1 MLTIGIV
8 DDGIGAYPTLNK
20 LRQTSPCNYICM
32 IYDQKFPLGSCN
44 GGELL
49 SIGSAAVKKLAEM
62 GCDAVV
68 LSSVALSS
76 RCFKPLSQQA
86 FGVDLFG
93 CDAPIMHA
101 STYTASN
108 VLVVG
113 DRFVTRAQNLSS
125 VIAREMRDF
134 PILAEVGSE
143 REIVKYISES
153 VESLYGQFDCI
164 ALANSS
170 MNMYKHCFSR
180 VFPNVQIFDSLE
192 GVARRIRKKYKK
204 LPKDEGSCVVVN
216 ANGEPFGEKY
226 AFFLE

>member
-8 DDGIGAYPTLNK
+8 DDGIGAYPTLSK
-20 LRQTSPCNYICM
+20 LRQVVSANFICM
-32 IYDQKFPLGSCN
+32 ICDQNFPLGSCN
-44 GGELL
+44 GGQLI
-49 SIGSAAVKKLAEM
+49 SIGSAALTRLAEM

-76 RCFKPLSQQA
+76 RCFKPLTATSP
-86 FGVDLFG
+86 VDLFG
-93 CDAPIMHA
+93 CDAPVMHA

-113 DRFVTRAQNLSS
+113 DRFVTRAQSLPN

-134 PILAEVGSE
+134 PALAEQGSE
-143 REIVKYISES
+143 RAIVKYISEN

-204 LPKDEGSCVVVN
+204 VPKEEGSCSVVD
-216 ANGEPFGEKY
+216 ANGEIFSEKY

>member
-1 MLTIGIV
+1 M
-8 DDGIGAYPTLNK
+8 
-20 LRQTSPCNYICM
+20 
-32 IYDQKFPLGSCN
+32 
-44 GGELL
+44 
-49 SIGSAAVKKLAEM
+49 SIGSTALSKLTEM

-68 LSSVALSS
+68 FSSVALSS
-76 RCFKPLSQQA
+76 RCFKPLSA
-86 FGVDLFG
+86 SSSVDLFG
-93 CDAPIMHA
+93 CDAPVMHA

-113 DRFVTRAQNLSS
+113 DRFVTRSQSLPN

-134 PILAEVGSE
+134 PSLAEGGSE

-204 LPKDEGSCVVVN
+204 TSNTDGSATVVDVN
-216 ANGEPFGEKY
+216 GNLFGEKY

>member
-20 LRQTSPCNYICM
+20 LRQVAPCNFICM
-32 IYDQKFPLGSCN
+32 ICDRNFPLGNCN

-49 SIGSAAVKKLAEM
+49 KIGSSALAKLTEM

-68 LSSVALSS
+68 FSSVALSS
-76 RCFKPLSQQA
+76 RCFKPLSA
-86 FGVDLFG
+86 SSPVDLFG
-93 CDAPIMHA
+93 CDAPVMHA
-101 STYTASN
+101 STYTASS

-113 DRFVTRAQNLSS
+113 DRFVTRAQSLPS
-125 VIAREMRDF
+125 VIAREMSDF
-134 PILAEVGSE
+134 PILAEQGDE
-143 REIVKYISES
+143 RTIVKYIEQN

-204 LPKDEGSCVVVN
+204 LPLEMGTTTLVD

-226 AFFLE
+226 AIFLE

>member
-20 LRQTSPCNYICM
+20 LRQSAPCNFICM
-32 IYDQKFPLGSCN
+32 IYDQKFPLGNCH

-49 SIGSAAVKKLAEM
+49 SIGSAAVAKLSEM

-76 RCFKPLSQQA
+76 RCFKPLSSSCP
-86 FGVDLFG
+86 VELFG
-93 CDAPIMHA
+93 CDAPVMHA

-108 VLVVG
+108 VIVVG
-113 DRFVTRAQNLSS
+113 DRFVTRAQNLPN

-134 PILAEVGSE
+134 PILAEAGDE
-143 REIVKYISES
+143 REIVKYISDS

-204 LPKDEGSCVVVN
+204 LPKDEGSCAVVN
-216 ANGEPFGEKY
+216 ADGEPFGEKY

>member
-8 DDGIGAYPTLNK
+8 DDGIGAFPTLNK
-20 LRQTSPCNYICM
+20 LRQVAPCNFVCM
-32 IYDQKFPLGSCN
+32 ICDTRFPLGSCN
-44 GGELL
+44 GGELM
-49 SIGSAAVKKLAEM
+49 SIGKSAVQKLQEM

-76 RCFKPLSQQA
+76 RCFKPLSA
-86 FGVDLFG
+86 SAEIALFG
-93 CDAPIMHA
+93 CDAPVMHA
-101 STYTASN
+101 STYTASK

-113 DRFVTRAQNLSS
+113 DRFVTRAQSLPS

-134 PILAEVGSE
+134 PALAEEGNE
-143 REIVKYISES
+143 RAIVSYVSES
-153 VESLYGQFDCI
+153 LENLYGQFDCI

-204 LPKDEGSCVVVN
+204 VPKEEGVTSVVN

-226 AFFLE
+226 AFFLD

>member
-8 DDGIGAYPTLNK
+8 DDGVGAFPTLNK
-20 LRQTSPCNYICM
+20 LRQVVSANFVCM
-32 IYDQKFPLGSCN
+32 IAADSFPLGNATSQQ
-44 GGELL
+44 LY
-49 SIGSAAVKKLAEM
+49 SVGSQALDCLVRL

-68 LSSVALSS
+68 FASVALSA
-76 RCFKPLSQQA
+76 RCFKQLSA
-86 FGVDLFG
+86 TSPVPIFG

-101 STYTASN
+101 STYTASR

-113 DRFVTRAQNLSS
+113 DRYALRAKLPDG
-125 VIAREMRDF
+125 VIATPMPDF
-134 PILAEVGSE
+134 PVLAEANDE
-143 REIVKYISES
+143 RAIVAYIADCCEKF
-153 VESLYGQFDCI
+153 YGQFDCI

-204 LPKDEGSCVVVN
+204 CPKEDGTVTVVDICGNELV
-216 ANGEPFGEKY
+216 EKY
-226 AFFLE
+226 SFFID

>member
-20 LRQTSPCNYICM
+20 LRQVVSANFICM
-32 IYDQKFPLGSCN
+32 ICEQSFPLGNCN

-49 SIGSAAVKKLAEM
+49 SIGSAALAKLTEM

-76 RCFKPLSQQA
+76 RCFKPLS
-86 FGVDLFG
+86 GVSEVDLFG
-93 CDAPIMHA
+93 CDAPVMHA
-101 STYTASN
+101 STYTASK

-113 DRFVTRAQNLSS
+113 DRFVTRAQNLPN

-134 PILAEVGSE
+134 PALAETGDE
-143 REIVKYISES
+143 RAIVKYISES

-164 ALANSS
+164 ALASSS
-170 MNMYKHCFSR
+170 MNMYKHCFSL

-204 LPKDEGSCVVVN
+204 APKEEGSCMVVD
-216 ANGEPFGEKY
+216 AKGEPFGEKY

>member
-20 LRQTSPCNYICM
+20 LRQVVSANFICM
-32 IYDQKFPLGSCN
+32 ISEKNFPLGNCN
-44 GGELL
+44 GAQLM
-49 SIGSAAVKKLAEM
+49 SIGSAALTKLAQM

-68 LSSVALSS
+68 FSSVSLSS
-76 RCFKPLSQQA
+76 RCFKPLSGA
-86 FGVDLFG
+86 CPVDLFG
-93 CDAPIMHA
+93 CDAPVMHA

-113 DRFVTRAQNLSS
+113 DRFVTRAQSLTN

-134 PILAEVGSE
+134 PALAEQGSE
-143 REIVKYISES
+143 RDIVKYISES

-204 LPKDEGSCVVVN
+204 IPKEEGTCALVDL
-216 ANGEPFGEKY
+216 NGDTFGEKY
-226 AFFLE
+226 TFFLE

>member
-20 LRQTSPCNYICM
+20 LRQTTPCNYICM
-32 IYDQKFPLGSCN
+32 ICDGNFPLGNCN

-49 SIGSAAVKKLAEM
+49 SIGSASVAKLVEM
-62 GCDAVV
+62 GCNVVV

-76 RCFKPLSQQA
+76 RCFKPLSQQ
-86 FGVDLFG
+86 FEGVDLFG
-93 CDAPIMHA
+93 CDAPVMHA

-113 DRFVTRAQNLSS
+113 DRFVTRAQNLPN

-134 PILAEVGSE
+134 PILAENGSE
-143 REIVKYISES
+143 REVVRYISDTL
-153 VESLYGQFDCI
+153 ESLYGQFDCI

-170 MNMYKHCFSR
+170 MNGYKHCFSR

-204 LPKDEGSCVVVN
+204 LYKDEGVVAVVN
-216 ANGEPFGEKY
+216 AKGEPFGEKY

>member
-8 DDGIGAYPTLNK
+8 DDGIGAYPTLSK
-20 LRQTSPCNYICM
+20 LRHVVSANFICL
-32 IYDQKFPLGSCN
+32 ICEQHFPLGNCN
-44 GGELL
+44 SAQLL
-49 SIGSAAVKKLAEM
+49 STGYAAIAKLTEM

-76 RCFKPLSQQA
+76 RCFKPLSGA
-86 FGVDLFG
+86 ANVDLFG
-93 CDAPIMHA
+93 CDAPVMHA

-113 DRFVTRAQNLSS
+113 DRFVTRAQTLPN

-134 PILAEVGSE
+134 PILAEQGSE

-204 LPKDEGSCVVVN
+204 LPQEVGSCTVVDL
-216 ANGEPFGEKY
+216 NGNPLGEKY

>member
-8 DDGIGAYPTLNK
+8 DDGIGAYPTLSK
-20 LRQTSPCNYICM
+20 LKQVANCNYICM
-32 IYDQKFPLGSCN
+32 INDTRFPLGNCN
-44 GGELL
+44 GSELIK
-49 SIGSAAVKKLAEM
+49 IGSNALNKLAEM

-68 LSSVALSS
+68 FSSVALSS
-76 RCFKPLSQQA
+76 RCLKPLFATSP
-86 FGVDLFG
+86 VDLFG
-93 CDAPIMHA
+93 CDAPVMHA

-113 DRFVTRAQNLSS
+113 DRFVARSQNLGN
-125 VIAREMRDF
+125 VIAREMGDF
-134 PILAEVGSE
+134 PVLAEAGDE
-143 REIVKYISES
+143 RAIVKYISES

-204 LPKDEGSCVVVN
+204 LPNAEGSVRVVD

>member
-20 LRQTSPCNYICM
+20 LRQSSPCNYICM
-32 IYDQKFPLGSCN
+32 ICEQNFPLGNCN
-44 GGELL
+44 GAQLL
-49 SIGSAAVKKLAEM
+49 SIGSAAITKLIQM
-62 GCDAVV
+62 GCNAVV
-68 LSSVALSS
+68 LSSVALAS
-76 RCFKPLSQQA
+76 RCFKPLSQQ
-86 FGVDLFG
+86 FVDVDLFG
-93 CDAPIMHA
+93 CDAPVMHA

-113 DRFVTRAQNLSS
+113 DKFVTRAQNLPN

-134 PILAEVGSE
+134 PILAETGSE
-143 REIVKYISES
+143 RDIVKYISDTL
-153 VESLYGQFDCI
+153 ESLYGQFDCI

-170 MNMYKHCFSR
+170 MNMYKYCFSR

-204 LPKDEGSCVVVN
+204 LPKDEGITAVVD

>member
-20 LRQTSPCNYICM
+20 LRQSTPCNYICM
-32 IYDQKFPLGSCN
+32 INDQNFPLGNCN
-44 GGELL
+44 GAQLL
-49 SIGSAAVKKLAEM
+49 SIGSAAVTKLVQM
-62 GCDAVV
+62 GCNAVV
-68 LSSVALSS
+68 LSSVALAS
-76 RCFKPLSQQA
+76 RCFKPLTQQ
-86 FGVDLFG
+86 FGDVDIFG
-93 CDAPIMHA
+93 CDAPVMHA

-113 DRFVTRAQNLSS
+113 DKFVTRAQNLPN
-125 VIAREMRDF
+125 VIAVEMRDF
-134 PILAEVGSE
+134 PILAETGTE
-143 REIVKYISES
+143 RDVVKYISDTIEN
-153 VESLYGQFDCI
+153 LYGQFDCI

-170 MNMYKHCFSR
+170 MNGYKHCFSR

-204 LPKDEGSCVVVN
+204 LNKDEGSCTVVN
-216 ANGEPFGEKY
+216 ANGESFGEKY

>member
-20 LRQTSPCNYICM
+20 LRQVVTANFICM
-32 IYDQKFPLGSCN
+32 ICDTHFPLGNCN
-44 GGELL
+44 GAQLIK
-49 SIGSAAVKKLAEM
+49 IGSAALNKLAEM

-68 LSSVALSS
+68 FSSVSLSS
-76 RCFKPLSQQA
+76 RCFKPLS
-86 FGVDLFG
+86 GSSPVDLFG
-93 CDAPIMHA
+93 CDAPVMHA

-113 DRFVTRAQNLSS
+113 DRFVARAQSLPN
-125 VIAREMRDF
+125 VIAREMPNF
-134 PILAEVGSE
+134 PALAEAGDE
-143 REIVKYISES
+143 RGLVAYISES
-153 VESLYGQFDCI
+153 LESLYGQFDCI
-164 ALANSS
+164 ALASSS

-204 LPKDEGSCVVVN
+204 LQNAEGSTAVVDVN
-216 ANGEPFGEKY
+216 GDPFGEKY

>member
-8 DDGIGAYPTLNK
+8 DDGIGAYPTLSK
-20 LRQTSPCNYICM
+20 LRQVVSANFICM
-32 IYDQKFPLGSCN
+32 ICDQHFPLGNCKGS
-44 GGELL
+44 ELF
-49 SIGSAAVKKLAEM
+49 SIGNAALNKLTEM

-68 LSSVALSS
+68 FSSVALSS
-76 RCFKPLSQQA
+76 RCFKPLLQSSSVA
-86 FGVDLFG
+86 LFG
-93 CDAPIMHA
+93 CDAPVMHA

-113 DRFVTRAQNLSS
+113 DRFVTRAQSLPN
-125 VIAREMRDF
+125 VIAREMHDF
-134 PILAEVGSE
+134 PALAEAGDE
-143 REIVKYISES
+143 RAIVKYISES

-204 LPKDEGSCVVVN
+204 VPKDEGTCSVVDVDGN
-216 ANGEPFGEKY
+216 TFCEKY

>member
-20 LRQTSPCNYICM
+20 LRQVVSANFICM
-32 IYDQKFPLGSCN
+32 ICNQSFPLGNCN
-44 GGELL
+44 GRELL
-49 SIGSAAVKKLAEM
+49 SIGSAALAKLTEM

-68 LSSVALSS
+68 FSSVALSS
-76 RCFKPLSQQA
+76 RCFKPLSQGA
-86 FGVDLFG
+86 TVDLFG
-93 CDAPIMHA
+93 CDAPVMHA
-101 STYTASN
+101 STYTASS

-113 DRFVTRAQNLSS
+113 DRFVCRAQNLPN
-125 VIAREMRDF
+125 VISYEMREF
-134 PILAEVGSE
+134 PALAEDGNE
-143 REIVKYISES
+143 RVIVDYLAHNLEG
-153 VESLYGQFDCI
+153 LYGQFDCM
-164 ALANSS
+164 ALASSS

-204 LPKDEGSCVVVN
+204 MPKDDPNCVVVDEK
-216 ANGEPFGEKY
+216 GEPLGEKY

>member
-20 LRQTSPCNYICM
+20 LRQVIPCNFICM
-32 IYDQKFPLGSCN
+32 IDDKNFPLGNCN
-44 GGELL
+44 GAKLL
-49 SIGSAAVKKLAEM
+49 SVGFAAVNKLANL

-76 RCFKPLSQQA
+76 RCFKPLTQ
-86 FGVDLFG
+86 GTCDVDVFG

-101 STYTASN
+101 STYTASK

-113 DRFVTRAQNLSS
+113 DRFVVRAQNLPN

-134 PILAEVGSE
+134 PLLAEEGNE
-143 REIVKYISES
+143 REIVKYIEQNL
-153 VESLYGQFDCI
+153 ESLYGQFDCI

-170 MNMYKHCFSR
+170 MNSYKHCFSR

-204 LPKDEGSCVVVN
+204 IPKDEGNCTVVDV
-216 ANGEPFGEKY
+216 NGEPFGEKY

>member
-8 DDGIGAYPTLNK
+8 DDGIGAYPTLLK
-20 LRQTSPCNYICM
+20 LKQAVPCNFICM
-32 IYDQKFPLGSCN
+32 ICDERFPLGNCS

-49 SIGSAAVKKLAEM
+49 SVGSAALDKLVQM
-62 GCDAVV
+62 HCDAVV
-68 LSSVALSS
+68 FSSVALSS
-76 RCFKPLSQQA
+76 RCFKPLSQCSP
-86 FGVDLFG
+86 VDLFG
-93 CDAPIMHA
+93 CDAPVMHA
-101 STYTASN
+101 STYTASK

-113 DRFVTRAQNLSS
+113 DRFVTRAQSLPN

-134 PILAEVGSE
+134 PALAEEGNE
-143 REIVKYISES
+143 REIVKYIAES

-170 MNMYKHCFSR
+170 MNTYKHCFSR

-192 GVARRIRKKYKK
+192 GVARKIRKKYKK
-204 LPKDEGSCVVVN
+204 LPKEEGSCTVVD
-216 ANGEPFGEKY
+216 ANGNPFGEKY

>member
-20 LRQTSPCNYICM
+20 LKQVVSANFICM
-32 IYDQKFPLGSCN
+32 ICEQNFPLGNCN
-44 GGELL
+44 GGQLL
-49 SIGSAAVKKLAEM
+49 AIGNAALTKLAQM

-68 LSSVALSS
+68 LSSVSLSS
-76 RCFKPLSQQA
+76 RCFKPLSTQSP
-86 FGVDLFG
+86 VDLFG
-93 CDAPIMHA
+93 CDAPVMHA
-101 STYTASN
+101 STYTASK

-113 DRFVTRAQNLSS
+113 DKFVTRAQSLPN
-125 VIAREMRDF
+125 VIAREMSEF
-134 PILAEVGSE
+134 SILAEAGDE
-143 REIVKYISES
+143 RAIVKYIEQS

-164 ALANSS
+164 ALGSSS

-204 LPKDEGSCVVVN
+204 VPKEEGCCTVVN
-216 ANGEPFGEKY
+216 ANGEPISEKY

>member
-20 LRQTSPCNYICM
+20 LRQVVAANFICM
-32 IYDQKFPLGSCN
+32 ISSERFPLGNCN
-44 GGELL
+44 GGELMK
-49 SIGSAAVKKLAEM
+49 IGSAAVNKLAQM

-68 LSSVALSS
+68 LSNVALSS
-76 RCFKPLSQQA
+76 RCFKPLSNGA
-86 FGVDLFG
+86 PVDLFG
-93 CDAPIMHA
+93 CDAPVMHA
-101 STYTASN
+101 STYTASK

-113 DRFVTRAQNLSS
+113 DRFVTRAQTLPS
-125 VIAREMRDF
+125 VIAREMPDF
-134 PILAEVGSE
+134 PVLAEAGNE
-143 REIVKYISES
+143 RAIVSYVSQN

-180 VFPNVQIFDSLE
+180 VFPNVHIFDSLE

-204 LPKDEGSCVVVN
+204 VSKDEGTCTVVD
-216 ANGEPFGEKY
+216 ANGNAFCEKY

>member
-8 DDGIGAYPTLNK
+8 DDGMGAYPTLLK
-20 LRQTSPCNYICM
+20 LKQVASCNYICM
-32 IYDQKFPLGSCN
+32 IVDGRFPLGNLS
-44 GGELL
+44 GGELMK
-49 SIGSAAVKKLAEM
+49 IGSAALNKLAEM

-68 LSSVALSS
+68 FSSVALSS
-76 RCFKPLSQQA
+76 RCFKPLSA
-86 FGVDLFG
+86 TSGVDLFG
-93 CDAPIMHA
+93 CDAPVMHA
-101 STYTASN
+101 STYTAKN

-113 DRFVTRAQNLSS
+113 DRFVTRAQNLPN
-125 VIAREMRDF
+125 VITREMSEF
-134 PILAEVGSE
+134 PILAEEGNE
-143 REIVKYISES
+143 RAIVDYIAER

-170 MNMYKHCFSR
+170 MNSYKHCFSR

-192 GVARRIRKKYKK
+192 GVARRVRKKYKK
-204 LPKDEGSCVVVN
+204 LPSAEGSVAVID